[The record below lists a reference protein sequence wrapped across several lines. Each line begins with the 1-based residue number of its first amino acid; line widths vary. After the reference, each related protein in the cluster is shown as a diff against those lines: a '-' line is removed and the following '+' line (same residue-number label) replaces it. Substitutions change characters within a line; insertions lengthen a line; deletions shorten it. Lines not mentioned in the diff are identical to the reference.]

1 MVNLVNLGSVAL
13 DTVKTPFGEVKETI
27 GGSGVYFS
35 LGASFFTKPGL
46 ISVVGRDFPKTC
58 LNLLEKKGVCLK
70 GVRFSE
76 KKTLRWHAYY
86 EYDMNEAH
94 TVKLEAE
101 IFEDFGLDIPEDYRD
116 AKYVFLGNIDPE
128 IQIEMLER
136 MKNPKFSVLDSMNY
150 WIEKKRSKVLKAIGM
165 VDMLLLNEA
174 EIRELFKT
182 PNFVSAAKKALSKG
196 PKFVLVKKGEHGAVL
211 FSDGVYFF
219 TPGYPLET
227 VKDPTG
233 AGDSFAGGFLGW
245 VAKTDNIS
253 EANLRKAVVYGS
265 VIASYNAEDFS
276 INKLKKLNET
286 DIKRRYQEFKKLVYF

>member
-1 MVNLVNLGSVAL
+1 MVNLVNLGPVAL

-46 ISVVGRDFPKTC
+46 ISVVGKDFPKTG
-58 LNLLEKKGVCLK
+58 LNVLKKRGVCLK

-76 KKTLRWHAYY
+76 KKTFRWHAYY

-94 TVKLEAE
+94 TVKTVAE
-101 IFEDFGLDIPEDYRD
+101 IFEDFKLDIPEEYRK

-128 IQIEMLER
+128 IQIETLEG
-136 MKNPKFSVLDSMNY
+136 MKNPRFSVLDSMNY
-150 WIEKKRSKVLKAIGM
+150 WIEKKRNKLLKAIGM
-165 VDMLLLNEA
+165 VNMLLLNEA

-182 PNFVSAAKKALSKG
+182 PNLVSAAKKALSKG
-196 PKFVLVKKGEHGAVL
+196 PEFVLVKKGEHGAVL
-211 FSDGVYFF
+211 FSENNYFF

-245 VAKTDNIS
+245 ITKTDNLS
-253 EANLRKAVVYGS
+253 EQNLRKAVVYGS

-276 INKLKKLNET
+276 INKLKKLKEN
-286 DIKRRYQEFKKLVYF
+286 DIKKRYQEFKKIVDF